1 MTSDDEV
8 RLAESFVT
16 GDEAALRTA
25 YDRWGRLVF
34 ALGLRSLP
42 DRVDAE
48 DITQQ
53 TFVTAW
59 RGRHTFDPH
68 RGTLPAWLLGIARRQ
83 VADRLRVLQR
93 EARLQRVLERT
104 EDPPAPEPSADRVL
118 DRIVAADE
126 LTHLVPQQRRVI
138 ELAFYDDL
146 THAQIAAVTGLPL
159 GTVKSHLRRGIERLR
174 TRREVEGA
182 ASRP

>member
-8 RLAESFVT
+8 ALAGAFVT

-25 YDRWGRLVF
+25 YEQWGRLVF

-42 DRVDAE
+42 DRTDAE
-48 DITQQ
+48 DVTQQ

-59 RGRHTFDPH
+59 RGRHTFDPR

-83 VADRLRVLQR
+83 VADRLRAVER
-93 EARLQRVLERT
+93 DARLQRALERT
-104 EDPPAPEPSADRVL
+104 EAPVSPEPTPERVL
-118 DRIVAADE
+118 DSIVAADE

-146 THAQIAAVTGLPL
+146 THAQIAVATGLPL

-174 TRREVEGA
+174 TRREVDGA
-182 ASRP
+182 SSRP